1 MRDVLQDL
9 RYAARSLRRT
19 PAFTVAAVITLALG
33 IGANSA
39 IFTLLDAVM
48 LKPLALPNADELVTV
63 YENPI
68 GPGAPSG
75 TPDTSGGTGR
85 FLRFSYPRFLR
96 LQYAL
101 GPLGSLAAMTRTTSF
116 VVRLEDSARQTLVR
130 GQLVS
135 GNYFATAGVRM
146 ARGRSFTDEDA
157 ARAATQPVAVV
168 SDGYWKR
175 ALGASDAALGRSVR
189 VGRLQVTVI
198 GVAPPGFVGAW
209 SDNESDIW
217 MPLTMQSML
226 DYQNNNSAYGPVD
239 RNRPWLD
246 QDGIAWLNLFARV
259 PHRSMPQAEAVLQST
274 NRDALVDLSL
284 TLPDPRARASITS
297 GVLVVEPLMR
307 GFSMLR
313 DRFATPLMVLS
324 AMVAIVLLVACANV
338 ANLLLARSTAR
349 AREIGIR
356 VSLGASR
363 TRLIQQGLT
372 ESLLLA
378 GVGGAAG
385 FMLGQ
390 WMSTLIARAF
400 LDSFNS
406 PLPLVFATDL
416 RVLMFTAGIA
426 LLTAVIFGLMP
437 SIRATRFDALHGL
450 GLAGGRGVVSGSMLR
465 GMRSLVAAQLALSFV
480 VVFAAGL
487 LGRSLINFS
496 RVDPGFSIN
505 PLVAIAFAPRISG
518 YPVDQLPALRE
529 RLLTIARGVP
539 DVTSAAIS
547 SCGLMANCTQSGGFH
562 LGPPTTRSTQLNV
575 NYVGAGFFKTV
586 GVAVIAGR
594 EFSEQDVKGSPMVA
608 MVSESV
614 ARRYPGGAALGQP
627 IGDDEFSAEIVGIVR
642 ETRPLSLRDAPLPM
656 IYFPIAQSNQSFYT
670 VTARVAGDGRNTATA
685 IDQAFKAAEPALLGE
700 TAKAMDAYLAQAT
713 NRERVVTYL
722 LSSLGAL
729 ALLLGCVG
737 LYGVLAY
744 AVARRTPELGL
755 RVALGARPSDLRQI
769 VLRDALYVTVGGV
782 VAGLAG
788 AYWANRL
795 VRSLVFDVG
804 LFDPITCV
812 AVIALLG
819 VSAFAACSV
828 PAIRA
833 SRVDPIE
840 ALRSE

>member
-1 MRDVLQDL
+1 MRDVVQDL

-19 PAFTVAAVITLALG
+19 PAFTAAAVITLALG

-48 LKPLALPNADELVTV
+48 LKPLALPNADELVAV
-63 YENPI
+63 HENPT
-68 GPGAPSG
+68 GPNAPSG
-75 TPDTSGGTGR
+75 TPDITGGTGR

-96 LQYAL
+96 LQRAL
-101 GPLGSLAAMTRTTSF
+101 GSLGSLAAMTRSASF

-135 GNYFATAGVRM
+135 GNYFATAGVRT

-175 ALGASDAALGRSVR
+175 ALGGSDAALGRSVR
-189 VGRLQVTVI
+189 VGRVQVTVI

-209 SDNESDIW
+209 SDNESEIW

-246 QDGIAWLNLFARV
+246 QDGIAWLNLFARI
-259 PHRSMPQAEAVLQST
+259 PRQSLPQAEAVLQST

-284 TLPDPRARASITS
+284 TMPDPRARASMTS
-297 GVLVVEPLMR
+297 AVLVIEPFTR

-313 DRFATPLMVLS
+313 DRFATPLMVLT

-363 TRLIQQGLT
+363 RRLIQQGLT

-385 FMLGQ
+385 FAIGQ
-390 WMSTLIARAF
+390 WTSTLIARAF
-400 LDSFNS
+400 LGSFDS

-416 RVLMFTAGIA
+416 RVLVFTAA
-426 LLTAVIFGLMP
+426 TTLLTAVIFGLMP
-437 SIRATRFDALHGL
+437 SIRATKLDVLHGL
-450 GLAGGRGVVSGSMLR
+450 GLTGGRGVVSGSMLR

-505 PLVAIAFAPRISG
+505 PLVAIGFAARVSG

-539 DVTSAAIS
+539 GVSAAAIS
-547 SCGLMANCTQSGGFH
+547 ACGLMANCTQSGGFH
-562 LGPPTTRSTQLNV
+562 LGPPTTPSRQLNV
-575 NYVGAGFFKTV
+575 NYVGAGFFNTV
-586 GVAVIAGR
+586 GVPLIGGR
-594 EFSEQDVKGSPMVA
+594 EFSEQDVKGSPRVA
-608 MVSESV
+608 IVSESV
-614 ARRYPGGAALGQP
+614 ARRYPDSAAIGQP
-627 IGDDEFSAEIVGIVR
+627 IGDDGFSAEIVGVVR
-642 ETRPLSLRDAPLPM
+642 DTRPLNLRDAPLPM
-656 IYFPIAQSNQSFYT
+656 VYFPIAQTDQGFLT
-670 VTARVAGDGRNTATA
+670 VTVRVAGDGRNMAAA
-685 IDQAFKAAEPALLGE
+685 IDQAFKAAEPALIGDTARGME
-700 TAKAMDAYLAQAT
+700 TYLAQAT

-755 RVALGARPSDLRQI
+755 RVALGARPADLRQI
-769 VLRDALYVTVGGV
+769 VLRDAFYVTVGGV

-812 AVIALLG
+812 AVIVLLA

-840 ALRSE
+840 ALRAE

>member
-9 RYAARSLRRT
+9 RYAARSLRRS
-19 PAFTVAAVITLALG
+19 PAFTAAAVITLALG

-48 LKPLALPNADELVTV
+48 LKPLALPNADELVTL
-63 YENPI
+63 YENPT
-68 GPGAPSG
+68 GRGAPSG
-75 TPDTSGGTGR
+75 TPDTTGGTGR
-85 FLRFSYPRFLR
+85 FLRFSYPRYLR
-96 LQYAL
+96 LQRAL
-101 GPLGSLAAMTRTTSF
+101 GPLGSLAAMTRTASF
-116 VVRLEDSARQTLVR
+116 VVRLENNARQTLLR

-146 ARGRSFTDEDA
+146 ARGRSFTDDDA
-157 ARAATQPVAVV
+157 ARAATQPVAVI

-175 ALGASDAALGRSVR
+175 ALGASDAALGRSVL
-189 VGRLQVTVI
+189 VGRLPVTVI

-209 SDNESDIW
+209 SDNEADIW
-217 MPLTMQSML
+217 MPATMQATL
-226 DYQNNNSAYGPVD
+226 DYQNNNSAYGPAD
-239 RNRPWLD
+239 RNQPWLD
-246 QDGIAWLNLFARV
+246 QDGIAWLNLVARV
-259 PHRSMPQAEAVLQST
+259 PRGSLPQAEAVLRST

-297 GVLVVEPLMR
+297 GVLVVEPFTR
-307 GFSMLR
+307 GFSGLR
-313 DRFATPLMVLS
+313 DRFSTPLMMLS

-363 TRLIQQGLT
+363 ARLIQQGLT

-378 GVGGAAG
+378 GIGGLAG
-385 FMLGQ
+385 VAIGERA
-390 WMSTLIARAF
+390 STLIARAF
-400 LDSFNS
+400 LGSFNS
-406 PLPLVFATDL
+406 PLPLAFATDL
-416 RVLMFTAGIA
+416 RVLVFTAA
-426 LLTAVIFGLMP
+426 TTLLTAVIFGLMP
-437 SIRATRFDALHGL
+437 SIRATRLDVLHGL
-450 GLAGGRGVVSGSMLR
+450 SLAGGRGVVSGSMLR

-487 LGRSLINFS
+487 LGRSLLNFS

-518 YPVDQLPALRE
+518 YPVEQLPALRE

-539 DVTSAAIS
+539 GVTSVAIS

-562 LGPPTTRSTQLNV
+562 LGPPTTPARQLNV
-575 NYVGAGFFKTV
+575 NYVGAGFFTTV
-586 GVAVIAGR
+586 GVPLIAGR
-594 EFSEQDVKGSPMVA
+594 EFSERDAKGSPLVA

-614 ARRYPGGAALGQP
+614 ARRYPGGVALGQP
-627 IGDDEFSAEIVGIVR
+627 VGDDEFSAEIVGVVR
-642 ETRPLSLRDAPLPM
+642 DTRPLTLRDAPLPM
-656 IYFPIAQSNQSFYT
+656 IYFPIAQTSQSFLT
-670 VTARVAGDGRNTATA
+670 VTTRVAGDGRTMATA
-685 IDQAFKAAEPALLGE
+685 IGQAFKAAEPALIGD
-700 TAKAMDAYLAQAT
+700 TARAMDAYLAQAT

-737 LYGVLAY
+737 LYGVLSY

-769 VLRDALYVTVGGV
+769 VLRDALHVTVGGV
-782 VAGLAG
+782 LAGLAA

-795 VRSLVFDVG
+795 LQSLVFDVG
-804 LFDPITCV
+804 LFDPITCA
-812 AVIALLG
+812 AVITLLAL
-819 VSAFAACSV
+819 SAFAACSV

-833 SRVDPIE
+833 SRVDPIQ
-840 ALRSE
+840 ALRAE

>member
-1 MRDVLQDL
+1 
-9 RYAARSLRRT
+9 
-19 PAFTVAAVITLALG
+19 
-33 IGANSA
+33 
-39 IFTLLDAVM
+39 
-48 LKPLALPNADELVTV
+48 
-63 YENPI
+63 
-68 GPGAPSG
+68 
-75 TPDTSGGTGR
+75 
-85 FLRFSYPRFLR
+85 
-96 LQYAL
+96 
-101 GPLGSLAAMTRTTSF
+101 
-116 VVRLEDSARQTLVR
+116 
-130 GQLVS
+130 
-135 GNYFATAGVRM
+135 
-146 ARGRSFTDEDA
+146 
-157 ARAATQPVAVV
+157 
-168 SDGYWKR
+168 
-175 ALGASDAALGRSVR
+175 
-189 VGRLQVTVI
+189 
-198 GVAPPGFVGAW
+198 
-209 SDNESDIW
+209 
-217 MPLTMQSML
+217 
-226 DYQNNNSAYGPVD
+226 
-239 RNRPWLD
+239 
-246 QDGIAWLNLFARV
+246 
-259 PHRSMPQAEAVLQST
+259 
-274 NRDALVDLSL
+274 
-284 TLPDPRARASITS
+284 
-297 GVLVVEPLMR
+297 
-307 GFSMLR
+307 
-313 DRFATPLMVLS
+313 
-324 AMVAIVLLVACANV
+324 
-338 ANLLLARSTAR
+338 
-349 AREIGIR
+349 
-356 VSLGASR
+356 
-363 TRLIQQGLT
+363 LT

-416 RVLMFTAGIA
+416 RVLMFTAGTA

-450 GLAGGRGVVSGSMLR
+450 GLTGGRGVVSGSMLR

-529 RLLTIARGVP
+529 RLVTIARGVP
-539 DVTSAAIS
+539 GVTSAAIS

-627 IGDDEFSAEIVGIVR
+627 IGDDEFSAEIVGVVR

-685 IDQAFKAAEPALLGE
+685 IDQAFKAAEPALLGD
-700 TAKAMDAYLAQAT
+700 TARAMDAFLAQAT

-769 VLRDALYVTVGGV
+769 VLRDALSVTVGGV

-812 AVIALLG
+812 AVIALLV

>member
-9 RYAARSLRRT
+9 KYAARSLRRT
-19 PAFTVAAVITLALG
+19 PAFTAAAVMTLALG

-48 LKPLALPNADELVTV
+48 LKPLGLPNADELVTV
-63 YENPI
+63 YENPT

-75 TPDTSGGTGR
+75 APDTSGGTGR

-96 LQYAL
+96 LQRAL
-101 GPLGSLAAMTRTTSF
+101 GQQGSLAAMTRSTSF
-116 VVRLEDSARQTLVR
+116 VIRLEDSARQTLIR
-130 GQLVS
+130 AQLVS

-146 ARGRSFTDEDA
+146 AHGRSFTDEDA

-189 VGRLQVTVI
+189 VGRVPVTVI

-209 SDNESDIW
+209 SDNESDLW

-226 DYQNNNSAYGPVD
+226 DYQSNNSAYGPVD

-246 QDGIAWLNLFARV
+246 QDGIAWLNLFARI
-259 PHRSMPQAEAVLQST
+259 PRTSLPQAEAVLQAT

-284 TLPDPRARASITS
+284 TMPDPRTRASITS
-297 GVLVVEPLMR
+297 GVLVVEPFTR

-313 DRFATPLMVLS
+313 DRFATPMMVLT

-363 TRLIQQGLT
+363 RRLIQQGLT

-378 GVGGAAG
+378 GIGGAAG
-385 FMLGQ
+385 FAIGQ
-390 WMSTLIARAF
+390 WTSALIARAF
-400 LDSFNS
+400 LGSFNS
-406 PLPLVFATDL
+406 PLPLVFDTDL
-416 RVLMFTAGIA
+416 RVLMFTAVTT

-437 SIRATRFDALHGL
+437 SIRATRVDVLHGL
-450 GLAGGRGVVSGSMLR
+450 GLAAGRGVVSGSMLR

-529 RLLTIARGVP
+529 RLLTIVRGVP
-539 DVTSAAIS
+539 GVTSAVIS

-562 LGPPTTRSTQLNV
+562 LGPSTTPSKQLNV

-586 GVAVIAGR
+586 GVPLIAGR
-594 EFSEQDVKGSPMVA
+594 EFSEQDVNGSPLVA

-614 ARRYPGGAALGQP
+614 ARRYPGGAAIGQP
-627 IGDDEFSAEIVGIVR
+627 IGDDAFSAEIVGVVR
-642 ETRPLSLRDAPLPM
+642 DTRPLSLRDAPLPM
-656 IYFPIAQSNQSFYT
+656 IYFPIAQSNQSFVT
-670 VTARVAGDGRNTATA
+670 VTARVAGDGGDMATV
-685 IDQAFKAAEPALLGE
+685 IDQAFKAAEPALIGDTARSME
-700 TAKAMDAYLAQAT
+700 TYLAQAT
-713 NRERVVTYL
+713 SRERVVTYL

-729 ALLLGCVG
+729 ALLLGCIG

-782 VAGLAG
+782 VAGLGG

-812 AVIALLG
+812 AVIVLLA

-840 ALRSE
+840 ALRTE